1 MTGAVLFLEY
11 VSIIFGIYLLVSIGL
26 NIEVGYA
33 GIPDFG
39 KALSFG
45 IGMLAVYPIFYKVLG
60 IVDTSPFLSL
70 LTLVGILAVSFVLG
84 FVTGVAVAVPAIRLR
99 EDYLAMYLLGVAV
112 IAIWILHYN
121 VFFCATTGN
130 YFITIPNLFAWAG
143 TAADEAWAVAI
154 LVTALLTLL
163 VCLKLCSSPFGR
175 ILKAIR
181 ENELVVET
189 CGRNVI
195 LFKLIAMGI
204 GSGITAMAGALYVLW
219 QSCVSIGLNAQLYWT
234 FIPWLIILLG
244 GLGNLYGTLVG
255 AFVYAL
261 LDCALRTYFSTFTLP
276 FGIPV
281 SHVLLWIGFGVAILI
296 ILVFRPEGVL
306 PERPIITKPIKRLKL
321 LKARQ
326 TQQTQ

>member
-1 MTGAVLFLEY
+1 MASIIPFLEY
-11 VSIIFGIYLLVSIGL
+11 LSIIFGIYLLVSIGL

-45 IGMLAVYPIFYKVLG
+45 IGMLAVYPIFYKFLG
-60 IVDTSPFLSL
+60 PASTNPVTSIMMLIAILVVSFLIGF
-70 LTLVGILAVSFVLG
+70 LVGFV
-84 FVTGVAVAVPAIRLR
+84 VTVPAVRLR

-112 IAIWILHYN
+112 IVIWILHYN
-121 VFFCATTGN
+121 VFVCPATGN

-143 TAADEAWAVAI
+143 SAVDKAWALTVIIVAI
-154 LVTALLTLL
+154 ATLL
-163 VCLKLCSSPFGR
+163 ICQKLCSSPFGR

-181 ENELVVET
+181 ENEMVVET
-189 CGRNVI
+189 YGRNVI

-219 QSCVSIGLNAQLYWT
+219 QSCVSIGVNAQLYWT

-244 GLGNLYGTLVG
+244 GLGNLYGTLIG
-255 AFVYAL
+255 SFIFAL
-261 LDCALRTYFSTFTLP
+261 LDCTLRTYLNTFTLP

-281 SHVLLWIGFGVAILI
+281 SHVLLWIGFGVTMLI
-296 ILVFRPEGVL
+296 ILIFRPEGVI
-306 PERPIITKPIKRLKL
+306 PEKPIFTKPIRK
-321 LKARQ
+321 LKALKKQ
-326 TQQTQ
+326 KESQKQ